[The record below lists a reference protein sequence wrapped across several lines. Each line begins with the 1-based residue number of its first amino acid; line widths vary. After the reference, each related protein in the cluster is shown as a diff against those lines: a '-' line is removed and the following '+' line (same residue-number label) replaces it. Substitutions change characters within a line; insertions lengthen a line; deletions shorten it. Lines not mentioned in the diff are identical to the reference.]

1 MGYSNEEDMVRVD
14 FFKSSGKWYT
24 TEAVK
29 WTGDYY
35 GYSLA
40 DEFSKSLRDHF
51 GKTPRLG
58 DMDAVCLEPYST
70 APYPIML
77 RNGGWNNGI

>member
-1 MGYSNEEDMVRVD
+1 MRYSNEEDMVRVD

-58 DMDAVCLEPYST
+58 SMDAVCLEPYHSV
-70 APYPIML
+70 PRPIML
-77 RNGGWNNGI
+77 RYGEWNNGI